1 MLRGALPPALPPAAA
16 PARGLR
22 EIYATH
28 TSVDG
33 AACVR
38 VYQAY
43 SAPIAARA
51 AAANSFAAPLADG
64 LWSGERVSW
73 IKPSAAWMAYRCGWT
88 LLKDAAQARVLA
100 LDLDR
105 AAFMRLL
112 ARARVTHGEPA
123 GGLKGAPVRVQWDP
137 ERALDPTC
145 ADEASAA
152 GVAKGHP
159 FLRRLERV
167 RSLQVGV
174 SGGAG
179 AALCDARLVRRITD
193 VTPAFR
199 AAHAAL
205 ARGELE
211 RARAALWPDAAMRE
225 RRVEV
230 PPEVRAAL
238 QMDEPGRGD
247 GSAERAREAGPR
259 RQRRQDAPA
268 PTEEEE
274 KEEEEEEIDMG
285 GGMDM
290 FGGGEGGGGDY

>member
-1 MLRGALPPALPPAAA
+1 M
-16 PARGLR
+16 
-22 EIYATH
+22 H

-43 SAPIAARA
+43 SSPIAARA

-167 RSLQVGV
+167 R
-174 SGGAG
+174 
-179 AALCDARLVRRITD
+179 
-193 VTPAFR
+193 
-199 AAHAAL
+199 
-205 ARGELE
+205 
-211 RARAALWPDAAMRE
+211 AALWPDAAMRE

-268 PTEEEE
+268 PTEEE
-274 KEEEEEEIDMG
+274 G
-285 GGMDM
+285 
-290 FGGGEGGGGDY
+290 

>member
-123 GGLKGAPVRVQWDP
+123 GGLKGAPVHKGPSTRPGGGGVSP
-137 ERALDPTC
+137 
-145 ADEASAA
+145 EASSISLLPGILLNCPLGGAA
-152 GVAKGHP
+152 G
-159 FLRRLERV
+159 FRQL
-167 RSLQVGV
+167 
-174 SGGAG
+174 GAG
-179 AALCDARLVRRITD
+179 PGIEVGRLVLLRSWS
-193 VTPAFR
+193 PAEIR
-199 AAHAAL
+199 PACTS
-205 ARGELE
+205 
-211 RARAALWPDAAMRE
+211 
-225 RRVEV
+225 
-230 PPEVRAAL
+230 
-238 QMDEPGRGD
+238 
-247 GSAERAREAGPR
+247 SAEVCPLTQRSVSPSGPPRSSTRSQRR
-259 RQRRQDAPA
+259 RQRSACGRTASRQ
-268 PTEEEE
+268 
-274 KEEEEEEIDMG
+274 
-285 GGMDM
+285 
-290 FGGGEGGGGDY
+290 

>member
-1 MLRGALPPALPPAAA
+1 M
-16 PARGLR
+16 
-22 EIYATH
+22 H

-137 ERALDPTC
+137 ER
-145 ADEASAA
+145 
-152 GVAKGHP
+152 
-159 FLRRLERV
+159 V

-179 AALCDARLVRRITD
+179 AALCDARVVRRITD

-247 GSAERAREAGPR
+247 GSAERAREAG
-259 RQRRQDAPA
+259 
-268 PTEEEE
+268 
-274 KEEEEEEIDMG
+274 
-285 GGMDM
+285 
-290 FGGGEGGGGDY
+290 